1 MKGHHH
7 RRRNS
12 AVRLFVATWVFIA
25 ALCTAAVLTT
35 WATTSDE
42 PVRSARPPP
51 PRPDDTRRAVALALA
66 PCAPE
71 MQLCTAVTRDPFP
84 RATGTAKD
92 ATVTAEMRSVLGR
105 TLATIRDD
113 GAGDLRPAPTP
124 RATCVVPTRDGTF
137 AQRLAAWAAQQ
148 APGRVVFTV
157 ADANYAE
164 YMADAR
170 LDTPPGR
177 SGPIS

>member
-12 AVRLFVATWVFIA
+12 AVRLFVATWGFIA

-42 PVRSARPPP
+42 PAHSARPPP
-51 PRPDDTRRAVALALA
+51 RLDDTRRAVALALA

-92 ATVTAEMRSVLGR
+92 ATVPAELRSVLGR

-113 GAGDLRPAPTP
+113 GSNA
-124 RATCVVPTRDGTF
+124 
-137 AQRLAAWAAQQ
+137 
-148 APGRVVFTV
+148 
-157 ADANYAE
+157 
-164 YMADAR
+164 
-170 LDTPPGR
+170 
-177 SGPIS
+177 

>member
-42 PVRSARPPP
+42 PVHSARPPP
-51 PRPDDTRRAVALALA
+51 PRLDDTRRAVALALA

-84 RATGTAKD
+84 QATGTAKD

-137 AQRLAAWAAQQ
+137 SQRLAAWAAQFDE
-148 APGRVVFTV
+148 GRVSPQ
-157 ADANYAE
+157 
-164 YMADAR
+164 R
-170 LDTPPGR
+170 LLELDLPL
-177 SGPIS
+177 